1 MVMNLVVDIEY
12 ILMNLTNSNHR
23 KARPMIDHIVVIF
36 IIMSELQKNIILVD
50 KLFELV
56 KNGSTCIVKN
66 PGPRGFDKK
75 TSELRLNEPT
85 NRLKLRHIVI
95 SYMSS

>member
-1 MVMNLVVDIEY
+1 MNLVVDIEY
-12 ILMNLTNSNHR
+12 TLMKLTNSHHR

-36 IIMSELQKNIILVD
+36 IIKSELQKNIILVD

-66 PGPRGFDKK
+66 PGPEGLGKK
-75 TSELRLNEPT
+75 TFKIKTR
-85 NRLKLRHIVI
+85 
-95 SYMSS
+95 

>member
-1 MVMNLVVDIEY
+1 MNLVVDIEY
-12 ILMNLTNSNHR
+12 TLMNLTNSHHR

-66 PGPRGFDKK
+66 PGPGGF
-75 TSELRLNEPT
+75 EPST
-85 NRLKLRHIVI
+85 
-95 SYMSS
+95 

>member
-1 MVMNLVVDIEY
+1 MNLVVDIEY
-12 ILMNLTNSNHR
+12 TLMNLTNSNHR

-56 KNGSTCIVKN
+56 KDGSTCIVRKTRARGN
-66 PGPRGFDKK
+66 PAEKP
-75 TSELRLNEPT
+75 SELRLNGSVIQSR
-85 NRLKLRHIVI
+85 RLESVT
-95 SYMSS
+95 

>member
-1 MVMNLVVDIEY
+1 MNLAVDIEY
-12 ILMNLTNSNHR
+12 TLMNLTNSNHR

-66 PGPRGFDKK
+66 PGPGGLGKK
-75 TSELRLNEPT
+75 TLNFGLNQHSIQNEKSTCTYILT
-85 NRLKLRHIVI
+85 N
-95 SYMSS
+95 SY

>member
-1 MVMNLVVDIEY
+1 MNLVVDIEY
-12 ILMNLTNSNHR
+12 TLMNLTNSNHR

-56 KNGSTCIVKN
+56 KDGSTCIVKN
-66 PGPRGFDKK
+66 PGSGESGRK
-75 TSELRLNEPT
+75 TFKIETRYN
-85 NRLKLRHIVI
+85 
-95 SYMSS
+95 